1 MAESQTGLAGEGEKA
16 AETAE
21 VHLLQKA
28 DLRGE
33 IVQNTVANILGR
45 GLALV
50 FSTLAAAL
58 LARYLGSEELGRY
71 GAIYA
76 FLGLF
81 SWIATFGFEPVI
93 VREAARD
100 RKSASDLVRT
110 AMTLSVFMSVGA
122 VAVAVLFAP
131 WSGYGGRLRDLLIL
145 AGLEYVLN
153 PLRLP
158 AVMFQIDLQ
167 QWYGSTI
174 NVVRQACWLAIIIA
188 LWFLRLPLAYVIG
201 GRVLAAAIES
211 TLIWAY
217 GRRFLREKGKFA
229 WERASLIFSHSL
241 PIAFTGLLAMV
252 YMRIDQV
259 MLHKMTTDSV
269 LGQYVAA
276 VRVSE
281 LFELLPSA
289 LMFTLFP
296 VLAASVANPERFRNY
311 TDQTFRFFMVVASAL
326 SVFMTIA
333 APVIV
338 RVLYGKQFLPA
349 APLLG
354 VLIWS
359 EIAVFFATVVL
370 NVMIARNQQHL
381 LPIPTLAGAAIN
393 IALNVVLIPRYAAMG
408 AAWATLISYSVSWT
422 AVLLCFGKTRSI
434 TWQGIRFALPIAGV
448 ALAAVKCAGLVSPF
462 LPAFLL
468 GMIVFVLGAAAIG
481 CLKVS
486 DVQQLTAMVKSSLG
500 RIAVAQ

>member
-1 MAESQTGLAGEGEKA
+1 MAESQTEIIREGEKA
-16 AETAE
+16 SQPAD

-33 IVQNTVANILGR
+33 IVQNTMANIVGR

-50 FSTLAAAL
+50 FSTFAAAL
-58 LARYLGSEELGRY
+58 LARYLGSEKLGEY

-76 FLGLF
+76 YLGLF

-93 VREAARD
+93 VREASRD

-110 AMTLSVFMSVGA
+110 AMTLSVLMSVGA
-122 VAVAVLFAP
+122 VVVAVLFAP

-145 AGLEYVLN
+145 AGLEYILN

-158 AVMFQIDLQ
+158 AVMFQVDLR

-174 NVVRQACWLAIIIA
+174 NVVRQACWLAIIVM
-188 LWFLRLPLAYVIG
+188 LWFLHLPLAYVIG

-217 GRRFLREKGKFA
+217 GRRFLQEKGRFL
-229 WERASLIFSHSL
+229 WDRASMIFSHSL

-296 VLAASVANPERFRNY
+296 VLAVCAADPQRFRSY
-311 TDQTFRFFMVVASAL
+311 TDQTFRFFMIVASGL
-326 SVFMTIA
+326 CVFMTVA
-333 APVIV
+333 APIVV
-338 RVLYGKQFLPA
+338 RVLYGRQFLPS
-349 APLLG
+349 APLLA

-359 EIAVFFATVVL
+359 EIAVFFATVIL
-370 NVMIARNQQHL
+370 NVMIAKGQQSL
-381 LPIPTLAGAAIN
+381 LPIPTLAGAVIN
-393 IALNVVLIPRYAAMG
+393 IGLNVVLIPRYAAMG
-408 AAWATLISYSVSWT
+408 AAWATLISYSLAWMVIMLFFRS
-422 AVLLCFGKTRSI
+422 TRSI
-434 TWQGIRFALPIAGV
+434 TWQGIRFAAPAAAIA
-448 ALAAVKCAGLVSPF
+448 LLAVKSADFVPMSLFLSIFVGLT
-462 LPAFLL
+462 
-468 GMIVFVLGAAAIG
+468 VFVAGALMIG
-481 CLKVS
+481 CLKIS
-486 DVQQLTAMVKSSLG
+486 DVGYFAAMIRDSRGK
-500 RIAVAQ
+500 IA